1 MAATTITQ
9 KTGTAATPVAQKV
22 IAAWTLVS
30 QKTNVPTAIMQK
42 PPGATGW
49 TEVSQK

>member
-1 MAATTITQ
+1 MAATRISQ
-9 KTGTAATPVAQKV
+9 KANVATPVAQKV

-30 QKTNVPTAIMQK
+30 QKTGVPTSIMQK